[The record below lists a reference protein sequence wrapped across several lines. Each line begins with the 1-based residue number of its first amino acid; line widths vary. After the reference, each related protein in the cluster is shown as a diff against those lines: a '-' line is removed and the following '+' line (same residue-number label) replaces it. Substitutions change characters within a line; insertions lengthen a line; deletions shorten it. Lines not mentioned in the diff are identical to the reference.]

1 MLLLGAA
8 TALPA
13 PLGDSRRPRPRR
25 PPVRE
30 SPRKLEELLAGAL
43 AAADDGRHAEAL
55 EATAELLAQDP
66 FEAKAYFVQGL
77 VQLAAGASS
86 EAVVSLRRAVYIDPR
101 FSLASFTLGR
111 AYDELGEP
119 GDARRAY
126 EQTLGPRSRRQSARR
141 ASAASRSRR
150 RRRRLPC
157 ENRRPPLRNSET
169 SAMSGKTVLVIDD
182 SETVRATVSDR
193 LERGGY
199 TVASAPDGHEGLRRL
214 YEVKPD
220 VVLLDVV
227 MPELDGWRT
236 LELIRDVSD
245 VPVIMLTSRD
255 SELERV
261 RGLRSGADD
270 YVGKPF
276 SPAELSARIEAV
288 LRRAGE
294 KTAAKELYDDGTVCI
309 DFAARSVTVRDETVS
324 LTPLEFR
331 LLAALT
337 EHTGQVLS
345 RQQLIDCVGAVRTSR
360 AAIP

>member
-1 MLLLGAA
+1 M
-8 TALPA
+8 
-13 PLGDSRRPRPRR
+13 
-25 PPVRE
+25 
-30 SPRKLEELLAGAL
+30 
-43 AAADDGRHAEAL
+43 
-55 EATAELLAQDP
+55 
-66 FEAKAYFVQGL
+66 
-77 VQLAAGASS
+77 
-86 EAVVSLRRAVYIDPR
+86 
-101 FSLASFTLGR
+101 
-111 AYDELGEP
+111 
-119 GDARRAY
+119 
-126 EQTLGPRSRRQSARR
+126 
-141 ASAASRSRR
+141 
-150 RRRRLPC
+150 
-157 ENRRPPLRNSET
+157 

-182 SETVRATVSDR
+182 SETVRAAVSDR

-199 TVASAPDGHEGLRRL
+199 TVASASDGHEGLRRL

-261 RGLRSGADD
+261 RGLRSG
-270 YVGKPF
+270 
-276 SPAELSARIEAV
+276 PAELSARIEAV

-345 RQQLIDCVGAVRTSR
+345 RQQLIELVWGRTHESSSDPVKIYVGYLRKKIEEDPGSPRLVETVRGFGYR
-360 AAIP
+360 YVRPE